1 MQQLENLEN
10 EQGNNWE
17 MQQLE
22 HEQSNNCARIA
33 LNWFTP
39 EWILKQNNS
48 WIAFIVSQNKF
59 EIGLL
64 CVWKNISQYFD
75 LNDKSQNKS
84 E

>member
-1 MQQLENLEN
+1 MQQLENLENCNNWKMQQLENLEN

-39 EWILKQNNS
+39 E
-48 WIAFIVSQNKF
+48 
-59 EIGLL
+59 
-64 CVWKNISQYFD
+64 
-75 LNDKSQNKS
+75 
-84 E
+84 